1 MTEKAREA
9 EATLRRWHAL
19 VAGAED
25 RGIVDAG
32 IVDLLADDLNT
43 AGALARLH
51 AMAREL
57 VEDQSPDGAGKG
69 VFLASARLLGLML
82 PGMDGWLAAGPDLSA
97 LAARLVRLREEAKAT
112 RDFAALD
119 AFKAALIDAGVT
131 IRMNR
136 DGVELDPSPSFDA
149 AKLDALP

>member
-1 MTEKAREA
+1 
-9 EATLRRWHAL
+9 
-19 VAGAED
+19 
-25 RGIVDAG
+25 
-32 IVDLLADDLNT
+32 
-43 AGALARLH
+43 
-51 AMAREL
+51 MAREL
-57 VEDQSPDGAGKG
+57 VEDHSPDCAGKG